1 MVRENYPALP
11 YWTCSEFAEFNGEK
25 LKTVQNW
32 CSSGAIRAKKVGK
45 SWRIP
50 NPTKN
55 NTFILQGTDKNENT
69 KTDKLN

>member
-32 CSSGAIRAKKVGK
+32 
-45 SWRIP
+45 
-50 NPTKN
+50 
-55 NTFILQGTDKNENT
+55 
-69 KTDKLN
+69 